1 MSADGNRKMS
11 ATLTQW
17 WSELLRQGHRYAVEG
32 QRGQPRGQVA
42 APPHLREDLKVG
54 EVSFVVSDVDGGLN
68 ERIDEELC
76 AFNADMTGHR
86 DLRLLRVAVRG
97 DGGALLAGLCGSTW
111 GGCGYIDLIWVR
123 ADRRH
128 CGLGTRLLE
137 AAEKEIQRR
146 GCDQVALS
154 TYSFQAPA
162 FYIRAGYNECGR
174 RPTFPHGHDQIHF
187 VKRLN

>member
-1 MSADGNRKMS
+1 MPADGNRKMS

-17 WSELLRQGHRYAVEG
+17 WFELRQGHKYAAEG
-32 QRGQPRGQVA
+32 QRGQPRGPIA
-42 APPHLREDLKVG
+42 APPHRREDLKVA
-54 EVSFVVSDVDGGLN
+54 EVRFVVSDVDDGLN

-86 DLRLLRVAVRG
+86 DLRPLRVAVRG
-97 DGGALLAGLCGSTW
+97 DGGALLAGLSGSTW

-137 AAEKEIQRR
+137 AGEKEIRRR

-174 RPTFPHGHDQIHF
+174 RSAFPHGHDQIHF